1 MATVYLQGS
10 LFYKR
15 IFISKKYLWKSFA
28 VETNFILYQNEIKNE
43 MKFIPKWNE
52 VPCHGDL
59 LHEQVYPAIS
69 QTEQPGSTQ
78 QSN

>member
-15 IFISKKYLWKSFA
+15 IFISKKHLWKSFA
-28 VETNFILYQNEIKNE
+28 VETNFILYQNEIK
-43 MKFIPKWNE
+43 KYNE

>member
-15 IFISKKYLWKSFA
+15 IFISKNIF
-28 VETNFILYQNEIKNE
+28 ETNFILYQNEIKKYNE
-43 MKFIPKWNE
+43 A
-52 VPCHGDL
+52 PCHGDL